1 MDCSKEVVEMFDKI
15 LVATDVVDACDA
27 PVFTAAR
34 IAKQNEA
41 TLYVL
46 HVLESAY
53 SGKYRQFV
61 KHFETGEEIVSD
73 ADYREIVKEQIAKSC
88 SDILKSLPG
97 YEIQVAAGFPWEQ
110 ILRLAR
116 RERVQLIVLGPHS
129 QRAEAKGVVRVA
141 GTIGSTVEGVILHE
155 RCPVLIANVPSAEEQ
170 LEFKKVM
177 VCVDFSKSCHSALKL
192 ATELAQGYSAKVFL
206 FHMVIVPTSLKYPQD
221 ELERD
226 LAASRKKLEAF
237 SKDIPG
243 KIECECGVWEGIL
256 PHLEILKYAR
266 EKDVDL
272 IVMGSHTKEKHDKWY
287 VGSAVEQVSSR
298 STCPVVVVT
307 DPKVVVK
314 ISL

>member
-1 MDCSKEVVEMFDKI
+1 MFGRI
-15 LVATDVVDACDA
+15 LVATDSVDACDA
-27 PVFTAAR
+27 AVFTAAWM
-34 IAKQNEA
+34 ADQNKA
-41 TLYVL
+41 TLYIL

-73 ADYREIVKEQIAKSC
+73 AEYKEKVKEHIEKSC
-88 SDILKSLPG
+88 SDVLKLLPG

-116 RERVQLIVLGPHS
+116 RERIDLIVLGPHS

-155 RCPVLIANVPSAEEQ
+155 RCPVLIANVTPAEEQ
-170 LEFKKVM
+170 LVFKKVM
-177 VCVDFSKSCHSALKL
+177 VCVDFSESCRSALEL
-192 ATELAQGYSAKVFL
+192 STELAQEYRAKICL
-206 FHMVIVPTSLKYPQD
+206 FHMVIVPASLKYPQD

-226 LAASRKKLEAF
+226 LAASKKQLEAF
-237 SKDIPG
+237 SKNIPG
-243 KIECECGVWEGIL
+243 TIAYECGVWEGIQ

-266 EKDVDL
+266 EKGVDL

-298 STCPVVVVT
+298 SRCPVVVVT
-307 DPKVVVK
+307 DPKVVVQV
-314 ISL
+314 SL